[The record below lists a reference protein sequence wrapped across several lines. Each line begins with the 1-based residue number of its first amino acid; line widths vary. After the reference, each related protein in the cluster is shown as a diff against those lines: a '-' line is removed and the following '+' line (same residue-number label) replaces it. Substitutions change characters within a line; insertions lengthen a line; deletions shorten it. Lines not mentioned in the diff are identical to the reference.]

1 MKLRNSIKAI
11 IIRDHRILTIKG
23 TDPFGDYYLLPGG
36 GQNPAETI
44 HEALHRECQEEINC
58 NVIIHDLRIIREYIG
73 KNHEFKEFD
82 HDVHQIEFM
91 FRCSLPENAEPR
103 VGNMPDV
110 NQNSVEWLDLK
121 DLTKYRLYPQ
131 SLRDVFVNIEQNNQI
146 YYGDL
151 N

>member
-23 TDPFGDYYLLPGG
+23 TDLIGDYYLLPGG
-36 GQNPAETI
+36 GQNPGETI

-82 HDVHQIEFM
+82 RDVHQIEFM

-103 VGNMPDV
+103 VGNMPDI

-121 DLTKYRLYPQ
+121 DLTKYKLYPQ